1 MRTAS
6 TVLELPKRY
15 ALGQFSK
22 SLFSEVLVMGH
33 KVLLADD
40 SITVQ
45 KIVKLS
51 LTEEG
56 IEVIALGNGE
66 QAVQQLETLQPDLV
80 MADVFMPGKD
90 GYEVCEFVKSHPQF
104 KHTPVILLVH
114 AFEPFDPDRA
124 RKVGADQ
131 QLTKPF
137 QSIRTLVNTVRDL
150 LTASPVAATAEA
162 ALAPAPTV
170 TEELTPAAAAFA
182 PPPPALAI
190 TPSASEEF
198 AVVSSLAPAGIE
210 ATAPTFSDLQFG
222 ATEMVPGLPSP
233 AVPALNAL
241 PPFPFSDPGEAL
253 ASTSAGFVS
262 EGVTMDAL
270 PPLELAVLPDWSAS
284 ASAAAPPDTSLPS
297 FSPLTLA
304 ASANEAGD
312 AADDVLDLSEDLS
325 ANVSSRP
332 EGPGLALSFTS
343 TSDNDM
349 SLLAVLPPPDEPAPT
364 NHAVV
369 ESVEQ
374 ASFATA
380 FDMGVGQVNPD
391 LPPPVTETTVPAAF
405 DTSLPDMA
413 APVAA
418 TNSALPLSEAM
429 IEEIVNRVVQR
440 LSTQAIQEI
449 AWEVVPEMAELLI
462 RKQLSNHP
470 QLSH

>member
-1 MRTAS
+1 
-6 TVLELPKRY
+6 
-15 ALGQFSK
+15 
-22 SLFSEVLVMGH
+22 MGH

-66 QAVQQLETLQPDLV
+66 QAVQQLEALQPDLV

-90 GYEVCEFVKSHPQF
+90 GYEVCEFVKAHPQF

-150 LTASPVAATAEA
+150 LTASPVVATAEA
-162 ALAPAPTV
+162 ALAPVPTV
-170 TEELTPAAAAFA
+170 TEELPLAAASFV

-190 TPSASEEF
+190 TPPTSEEF

-210 ATAPTFSDLQFG
+210 ATAPTFSELQFG
-222 ATEMVPGLPSP
+222 ATETVPGLPSP

-253 ASTSAGFVS
+253 ASTSAGFAS
-262 EGVTMDAL
+262 AGVNMDAL
-270 PPLELAVLPDWSAS
+270 PPLELAVLPDWSSS
-284 ASAAAPPDTSLPS
+284 ATAAAPSDTSLPS

-304 ASANEAGD
+304 ASAKADD
-312 AADDVLDLSEDLS
+312 AADDVLDLLEDLP
-325 ANVSSRP
+325 ANVAPRP
-332 EGPGLALSFTS
+332 EGPVLALSFTS

-380 FDMGVGQVNPD
+380 FDMGVGQVNLDP
-391 LPPPVTETTVPAAF
+391 PPPVTETTVPAAF
-405 DTSLPDMA
+405 DTPLPDMA

-418 TNSALPLSEAM
+418 TNSVLPLSEAM